1 MAKYLLQ
8 ASYLVAGVNGLLKEG
23 GTARKAT
30 VEKLAQSMGGSL
42 EVFYYGFGDND
53 VYAIVDVP
61 DEATMIALS
70 LAVNGTGA
78 LSLKTTVL
86 VEPEVIDEASAKAIN
101 YRSPGQ

>member
-1 MAKYLLQ
+1 M
-8 ASYLVAGVNGLLKEG
+8 
-23 GTARKAT
+23 
-30 VEKLAQSMGGSL
+30 
-42 EVFYYGFGDND
+42 
-53 VYAIVDVP
+53 P
-61 DEATMIALS
+61 DEATMIAFS